1 MLSGPYHFKFF
12 KGCIPQILL
21 NPFLNTFMSLFLEV
35 PLLSGKTIEILASS
49 EIMPFD
55 KLSFI
60 AFEKG

>member
-49 EIMPFD
+49 GIMPFD